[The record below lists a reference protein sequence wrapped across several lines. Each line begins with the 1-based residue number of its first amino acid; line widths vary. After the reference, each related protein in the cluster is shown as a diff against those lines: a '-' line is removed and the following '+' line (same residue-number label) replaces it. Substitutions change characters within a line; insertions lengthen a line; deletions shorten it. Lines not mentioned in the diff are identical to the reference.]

1 MDLWPEF
8 LASSWGKE
16 FVAGGFGGIA
26 GIMAGYPQ
34 SVTVNSPSRQSVQD
48 SQLSHNRA
56 KCVVLVRILCEIGV
70 RLEAIENGESE
81 REIVLPDVR
90 LGQDSVENGE
100 WTGEDGR
107 RAARERPMIGL
118 GQDSV
123 EFYGIS
129 RGFVKSV
136 V

>member
-34 SVTVNSPSRQSVQD
+34 S
-48 SQLSHNRA
+48 
-56 KCVVLVRILCEIGV
+56 K
-70 RLEAIENGESE
+70 RLTQKWTEAIENGESE
-81 REIVLPDVR
+81 RERVLPDVR

-107 RAARERPMIGL
+107 RAARERPVIGL